1 MIKQIIML
9 KSKSLD
15 IQYEDRIIKHLS
27 ELGLT
32 QQIVSYLHIFVD
44 EYFKKEKYYESF
56 DLLIKL
62 QLADIK

>member
-32 QQIVSYLHIFVD
+32 
-44 EYFKKEKYYESF
+44 
-56 DLLIKL
+56 
-62 QLADIK
+62 